1 MKIAIASDHAGF
13 GLKQSLAEH
22 IASMDHQAIDL
33 GPESADRVD
42 YPDFAAKVAHLI
54 QTGEADYGVLVC
66 GSGIGT
72 SMAANRHQGVRA
84 VLAMNTT
91 QARLSRAHNDANVV
105 CLGERLTGVVLAQDI
120 VEAFL
125 KAGFEGGRHQGRVEK
140 IDALAMPQKK

>member
-13 GLKQSLAEH
+13 GLKQSLVEH
-22 IASMDHQAIDL
+22 IGALEHQVIDL
-33 GPESADRVD
+33 GPASADRVD

-54 QTGEADYGVLVC
+54 QAGEADFGVLVC
-66 GSGIGT
+66 GSGIGM
-72 SMAANRHQGVRA
+72 SMAANRHAGVRA
-84 VLAMNTT
+84 VLAVNTT

-140 IDALAMPQKK
+140 IDTLATSQK